1 MGFYTADLA
10 NDLFYNTHNQGKQKN
25 QKQKQKNKITINQ
38 HIIWKMD
45 LENRNDDTKLEYV
58 LLDDNDNN
66 EKELWEI
73 DYNNNIALNVS
84 EVIKPDSIDGLLTY
98 SGKIEAFLLNERGCD
113 NIHFHDSLGIPT
125 RIHLNVKKTKLGGC
139 TFK

>member
-1 MGFYTADLA
+1 MG
-10 NDLFYNTHNQGKQKN
+10 
-25 QKQKQKNKITINQ
+25 
-38 HIIWKMD
+38 
-45 LENRNDDTKLEYV
+45 LENGNVDTKLEYV
-58 LLDDNDNN
+58 LLDNNDNN

-84 EVIKPDSIDGLLTY
+84 EVVKPDSIDGLLTF
-98 SGKIEAFLLNERGCD
+98 SGKIETFLLNERGCD